1 MCKACR
7 KKNEPGKGWYINL
20 MTVSTVFRSIHR
32 RQARKVTYDKGI
44 PQMNPSLE
52 KPEYTY
58 M

>member
-1 MCKACR
+1 
-7 KKNEPGKGWYINL
+7 
-20 MTVSTVFRSIHR
+20 MTVSTVFRSIYR